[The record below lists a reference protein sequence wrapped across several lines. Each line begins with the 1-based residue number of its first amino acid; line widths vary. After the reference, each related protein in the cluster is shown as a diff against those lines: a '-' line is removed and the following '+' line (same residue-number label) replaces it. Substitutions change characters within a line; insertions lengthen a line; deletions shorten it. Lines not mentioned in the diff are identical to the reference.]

1 MPGSTAFVQRGN
13 TKRITAIAERPSSS
27 VRMSVATD
35 MPHADNYILTN
46 FGPSVAFV
54 GYGSSSDEAIN
65 NAEIPASGDSAGEFC
80 FILPPGQRSIEAKHG
95 VYFAARTESGN
106 ADILITP
113 GKGSIEGGSEVTG
126 EVSNTDLAA
135 LLLYESGAQQELL
148 QRILIE
154 LRTQTEFLKQGLN
167 VADDPDSIRSD
178 QTDSI
183 N

>member
-65 NAEIPASGDSAGEFC
+65 NAESRHRETVRVIFVLFSPLDKEVSRRSTAS
-80 FILPPGQRSIEAKHG
+80 ILPLGRNPATPTFSLRREKGRLK
-95 VYFAARTESGN
+95 AAVR
-106 ADILITP
+106 
-113 GKGSIEGGSEVTG
+113 
-126 EVSNTDLAA
+126 
-135 LLLYESGAQQELL
+135 
-148 QRILIE
+148 
-154 LRTQTEFLKQGLN
+154 
-167 VADDPDSIRSD
+167 
-178 QTDSI
+178 
-183 N
+183 

>member
-1 MPGSTAFVQRGN
+1 MSEAFVQRGN
-13 TKRITAIAERPSSS
+13 TRRIRAIAERPSSS
-27 VRMSVATD
+27 VRMTVVTD
-35 MPHADNYILTN
+35 MPQADNYILTN
-46 FGPSVAFV
+46 FGPAVAFI
-54 GYGSSSDEAIN
+54 GYGASSDEAIN
-65 NAEIPASGDSAGEFC
+65 NAEIPVVGDAGEFC

-95 VYFAARTESGN
+95 AYFAARTESGN

-113 GKGSIEGGSEVTG
+113 GKGSVEGGSEVTG
-126 EVSNTDLAA
+126 EVSNTDLAD

-167 VADDPDSIRSD
+167 VADDPDSIRGD